1 VATKNEKLS
10 ALQRQIKELT
20 EQQEE
25 LNESADHFLDI
36 GEKAL
41 ATTTDRLDLQ
51 REELDQEAKKAGLQR
66 EQIALAKQ
74 KIELQR
80 NAQGELSAANEE
92 ALKVLEQ
99 KDKWFKQ
106 HAVVLKEQ
114 AKSLHYQKE
123 IAQASLGAFDSI
135 ASKMMISQSSTAA
148 AAKNMLVMWKNAV
161 KVEGVVKATYKSLK
175 AIGGSFLDIFNPI
188 NLITSGMKMIFTES
202 YEYMMRTS
210 QAMANFSK
218 ATGDAGEMTKDLG
231 AAMNYASGVD
241 IEAVA
246 SAGAALAGSWTGM
259 ADASGAVRS
268 SVIGMTA
275 ELERMGQSGGD
286 TGKSLNFMTRG
297 MGMSMPAAED
307 AMKGLASSAMDLG
320 QTPAQIGSNFRAMAG
335 TLALYGGR
343 ILDKFTDIAA
353 MAKATGLEMTDIAT
367 IGEGFDTFEGAASKV
382 GALNALVGGPML
394 DSMEMLQLQSE
405 EGPEAVTK
413 AVIESLKAQGKS
425 YETMGYQERKA
436 MSETLGI
443 SGDKFAMM
451 MGYQDEEMKK
461 AAKKAKKEQK
471 SQERYQ
477 KMLTATVSLAEQ
489 IKLALTAVFGNPKL
503 QAAMK
508 ELLGVFIGGGMEGKE
523 VFTEIGNQMAGIV
536 DEVIIFAKFFKRE
549 IIPYIKDFVHWL
561 KGDTK
566 LFGLFKAANWQI
578 ALAGLLALKLGM
590 GGLLLRGAGK
600 LVGAAA
606 RGGGRLAMSGA
617 GAIATKVQ
625 GKGGFVAKRL
635 RAAKAEKLW
644 EARKAGKKGFFS
656 KMGGLFKGGGGKL
669 LKGAGKLLF
678 KALTGPLLSGLIA
691 LVMRIPQIFRDITGK
706 GTFME
711 KLKKVGIQ
719 LGAVI
724 VDAFTLGF
732 GGDWFVDLFKEQV
745 SNSPIEQG
753 PMRPVG
759 KKIGTA
765 VRLGIEEVSPLGTAV
780 DDIKNDSTSMISA
793 ASTNKS
799 NIGAQ
804 IAREFA
810 KEMKKNNEP
819 TQMEIK
825 LTLDDILGVSS
836 PVHKILYD
844 SINNTLKKQTA

>member
-1 VATKNEKLS
+1 VATEEQKLR
-10 ALQRQIKELT
+10 ALETRIKEL
-20 EQQEE
+20 QEKQDE
-25 LNESADHFLDI
+25 LNESSSEYYEKMLDF

-41 ATTTDRLDLQ
+41 STTTDKYEIEKEAAEKKRESLDIDRSIIAETKEKIRLEQ
-51 REELDQEAKKAGLQR
+51 ERSGIKTEAQESEL
-66 EQIALAKQ
+66 
-74 KIELQR
+74 
-80 NAQGELSAANEE
+80 E
-92 ALKVLEQ
+92 ALEKQDKVLKKKSEI
-99 KDKWFKQ
+99 
-106 HAVVLKEQ
+106 LKEQ
-114 AKSLHYQKE
+114 EKSLHHQKE
-123 IAQASLGAFDSI
+123 IAESSTKAFANI
-135 ASKMMISQSSTAA
+135 ASKMMITQNESAA
-148 AAKNMLVMWKNAV
+148 AAKNMFVMWKNT
-161 KVEGVVKATYKSLK
+161 VKAEGRIKGTAK
-175 AIGGSFLDIFNPI
+175 ALMAVGGSFLDVFNPL
-188 NLITSGMKMIFTES
+188 NLITSAMKMIFTAS
-202 YEYMMRTS
+202 FEYMMRSS
-210 QAMANFSK
+210 QAMADFSK
-218 ATGDAGEMTKDLG
+218 TTGDAGMMAKDLG
-231 AAMNYASGVD
+231 GAMNYAAGID

-246 SAGAALAGSWTGM
+246 SAGGALAGAWTGM
-259 ADASGAVRS
+259 ADASGSTRS

-275 ELERMGQSGGD
+275 ELERMGQSGSD

-320 QTPAQIGSNFRAMAG
+320 QTPGQIGANFRAMAG

-353 MAKATGLEMTDIAT
+353 MAKATGLEMSDIAT
-367 IGEGFDTFEGAASKV
+367 IGEGFDTFEGAATKV
-382 GALNALVGGPML
+382 GQLNALVGGPML
-394 DSMEMLQLQSE
+394 DSMEMLRLQSE

-436 MSETLGI
+436 ISETLGI

-461 AAKKAKKEQK
+461 AAKKAKKEQELQK
-471 SQERYQ
+471 RYQ

-489 IKLALTAVFGNPKL
+489 IKLALTAVFANPRVQKAMLGFVKL
-503 QAAMK
+503 IVGGAKDGKEGFKKMGDMLADFLEMALKFATEFKEPIVWMIENWDKVLIGWFTLKGISFAIRTNMMAAAM
-508 ELLGVFIGGGMEGKE
+508 GGPG
-523 VFTEIGNQMAGIV
+523 
-536 DEVIIFAKFFKRE
+536 
-549 IIPYIKDFVHWL
+549 
-561 KGDTK
+561 
-566 LFGLFKAANWQI
+566 LFGKR
-578 ALAGLLALKLGM
+578 
-590 GGLLLRGAGK
+590 GGKSGRGAGPRNTPQRKALAREK
-600 LVGAAA
+600 LEE
-606 RGGGRLAMSGA
+606 RR
-617 GAIATKVQ
+617 Q
-625 GKGGFVAKRL
+625 GKIK
-635 RAAKAEKLW
+635 EPMP
-644 EARKAGKKGFFS
+644 GKKGFFS
-656 KMGGLFKGGGGKL
+656 KIGGLFKGGGGKL
-669 LKGAGKLLF
+669 LKGAGKLLL
-678 KALTGPLLSGLIA
+678 KGLTGPLFGGLIA

-732 GGDWFVDLFKEQV
+732 GGDWFVGLFKEQV

-825 LTLDDILGVSS
+825 LTFDDILGVSS
-836 PVHKILYD
+836 PVHKMLYD
-844 SINNTLKKQTA
+844 SINNTLKKATA